1 MKSIKKTYWLIVV
14 IVLAIAGTL
23 LYSADMIRD
32 YYIKSRLDP
41 QVELT
46 KAAKNMG
53 GVKSFR
59 YELHSGFTVDDRKE
73 VISTVVGEKDHG
85 NTHIKGEMVNTPVD
99 IYYIDRTIY
108 NYDTFSKHWLEI
120 DSGTSQA
127 EELLISELN
136 PLSNFRFRDVGKVE
150 KLGFEKIDG
159 AECLIVK
166 CSPTVESQL
175 LETRWKDFEYRLW
188 IDYNKN
194 WIRKGELKATN
205 KKTGK
210 TRLNIEVTLKDF
222 NESMEIK
229 PPDTTTKK

>member
-1 MKSIKKTYWLIVV
+1 MILTAI
-14 IVLAIAGTL
+14 LAIAGAL
-23 LYSADMIRD
+23 LYSADMIKD

-41 QVELT
+41 RVEMT
-46 KAAKNMG
+46 EAIKKTTE
-53 GVKSFR
+53 VKCFR
-59 YELHSGFTVDDRKE
+59 YTLASGFTVDDRKE
-73 VISTVVGEKDHG
+73 VISRVIGEKDHG

-136 PLSNFRFRDVGKVE
+136 PLSNFRFRDIGKIE
-150 KLGFEKIDG
+150 KRGFEKIDG
-159 AECLIVK
+159 AECLVVE

-175 LETRWKDFEYRLW
+175 LETRWMDFKYRLW
-188 IDYNKN
+188 IDYNDN
-194 WIRKGELKATN
+194 WIRKGVLSATN

-210 TRLNIEVTLKDF
+210 TRLYIETTLKDF
-222 NESMEIK
+222 NDKIEVK
-229 PPDTTTKK
+229 PPDTSKK

>member
-1 MKSIKKTYWLIVV
+1 LTAI
-14 IVLAIAGTL
+14 LAIAGAL
-23 LYSADMIRD
+23 LYSADMIKD

-41 QVELT
+41 RVEMT
-46 KAAKNMG
+46 EAIKKTTE
-53 GVKSFR
+53 VKCFR
-59 YELHSGFTVDDRKE
+59 YTLASGFTVDDRKE
-73 VISTVVGEKDHG
+73 VISRVIGEKDHG

-136 PLSNFRFRDVGKVE
+136 PLSNFRFRDIGKIE
-150 KLGFEKIDG
+150 KRGFEKIDG
-159 AECLIVK
+159 AECLVVE

-175 LETRWKDFEYRLW
+175 LETRWMDFKYRLW
-188 IDYNKN
+188 IDYNDN
-194 WIRKGELKATN
+194 WIRKGVLSATN

-210 TRLNIEVTLKDF
+210 TRLYIETTLKDF
-222 NESMEIK
+222 NDKIEVK
-229 PPDTTTKK
+229 PPDTSKK